1 MSGLG
6 LGSGSGESLLSTQ
19 LLVDVVTGQLG
30 AEGEQSCA
38 ARISRVILAGNLLSQ
53 NTQSRDTIN
62 KVRWGR
68 GLRPR
73 PCSPGSRLARGVPR
87 RVGREGS
94 EGARGCSLTVSLLSQ
109 AKYLTK
115 KTQAASVEAVK
126 MLDEILLQLCVS
138 AWSGIGLA
146 GEWGTFSGR
155 ETGSRARGATLCQ
168 QPGGAGW
175 QTPLPRPPAS
185 L

>member
-30 AEGEQSCA
+30 AEGGQSCA
-38 ARISRVILAGNLLSQ
+38 AQISRVILAGNLLSQ

-62 KVRWGR
+62 KVRR
-68 GLRPR
+68 GK
-73 PCSPGSRLARGVPR
+73 GSSASAMLSGAWAGTGISTE
-87 RVGREGS
+87 VGKEGS
-94 EGARGCSLTVSLLSQ
+94 EVAQGCSLTVSTLTQ

-138 AWSGIGLA
+138 AWSRVGLT
-146 GEWGTFSGR
+146 GERGTFR
-155 ETGSRARGATLCQ
+155 RKEPGSRAREATLCQ
-168 QPGGAGW
+168 QPGCVGW
-175 QTPLPRPPAS
+175 QKPLPWPPPS
-185 L
+185 